1 MAHDVAPASISAES
15 VVAMTQALVA
25 TDTRNP
31 PGRERLA
38 ADVAR
43 QLLEP
48 LGCTFD
54 ETEPEPGRVSLVA
67 RLGDTSAGGH
77 TRTRPVLIVNGHL
90 DVVPINPASWSR
102 DPFGGEVDGGRV
114 WGRGTADMKGGIAAA
129 IEAVLALG
137 RAGRSLPCDLVFHL
151 VADEERGG
159 QLGAK
164 VLADAGRIVGDACI
178 VPEPTSLGVCI
189 AERGIL
195 TAEVVVNGRPAHA
208 SEPSRGISAIE
219 KAAKVVLAL
228 HGADFDLGPHPLLG
242 SPTANAGVIAGGS
255 GPNTVAEH
263 CLLTV
268 DHRTLPGQHVGD
280 ALGDLRRLIDR
291 IDDADLRYDLSAV
304 VFGEASELAADHPF
318 VDLIQAAMI
327 SVTGHQAPVIG
338 MPFATDARFVRN
350 QAGIPAVVCG
360 PGGLEEAHIDN
371 EFVAVDALVTASAI
385 YAELIAAFDEEA
397 AARLRLRPLPAA

>member
-1 MAHDVAPASISAES
+1 MAIDVAPAWISPDS
-15 VVAMTQALVA
+15 VVTMTQALVA

-31 PGRERLA
+31 PGQERLA

-54 ETEPEPGRVSLVA
+54 EVEPEPGRVSLVA
-67 RLGDTSAGGH
+67 RLGDGGPG
-77 TRTRPVLIVNGHL
+77 RPVLIVNGHI
-90 DVVPINPASWSR
+90 DVVPINPAGWSHE
-102 DPFGGEVDGGRV
+102 PFGGEVDGGRV

-129 IEAVLALG
+129 IEAVLGLG
-137 RAGRSLPCDLVFHL
+137 RAGRSLPCDIVFHL

-164 VLADAGRIVGDACI
+164 VLADRGAMVGDACL
-178 VPEPTSLGVCI
+178 VPEPTSLGICI

-195 TAEVVVNGRPAHA
+195 TAEVVLHGQPAHA
-208 SEPSRGISAIE
+208 SEPSRGISAVE
-219 KAAKVVLAL
+219 KAAKVILAL
-228 HGADFDLGPHPLLG
+228 HGADFGLGPHPLLG

-268 DHRTLPGQHVGD
+268 DHRTLPGQDVTS
-280 ALGDLRRLIDR
+280 ALDDLRRLIDR
-291 IDDADLRYDLSAV
+291 IEDPDLRYELSAV
-304 VFGEASELAADHPF
+304 VYGEASELPGDHPW
-318 VDLIQAAMI
+318 VDLVQAAMVG
-327 SVTGHQAPVIG
+327 VTGRRAPVIG

-350 QAGIPAVVCG
+350 QAAIPAVVCG
-360 PGGLEEAHIDN
+360 PGGLEEAHIDD
-371 EFVAVDALVTASAI
+371 EFVGVDALVEAATI
-385 YAELIAAFDEEA
+385 YAELIASFDQDAVA
-397 AARLRLRPLPAA
+397 ALRARPLAAS